1 MIFFKRCDDVI
12 VGVRL
17 CQFIC
22 FLLFSLSLGSRDD
35 FCNRVAAAVVCCIL
49 ALRVDLAKR
58 DCRLLWWRVVRLG
71 EAIQTS
77 AP

>member
-1 MIFFKRCDDVI
+1 MLLLGFASVNSFVFFFFLFLSGVAMISVIELLLRWFFV
-12 VGVRL
+12 
-17 CQFIC
+17 
-22 FLLFSLSLGSRDD
+22 
-35 FCNRVAAAVVCCIL
+35 L
-49 ALRVDLAKR
+49 ALLPVDLAKR

>member
-1 MIFFKRCDDVI
+1 MLLLGFASVNSFVFF
-12 VGVRL
+12 
-17 CQFIC
+17 F
-22 FLLFSLSLGSRDD
+22 FSLCLSG
-35 FCNRVAAAVVCCIL
+35 VVMISVIELLLRSFLVL
-49 ALRVDLAKR
+49 ALLRVDLAKR

>member
-1 MIFFKRCDDVI
+1 
-12 VGVRL
+12 
-17 CQFIC
+17 
-22 FLLFSLSLGSRDD
+22 
-35 FCNRVAAAVVCCIL
+35 L

>member
-1 MIFFKRCDDVI
+1 MISVIELLLRWFFV
-12 VGVRL
+12 
-17 CQFIC
+17 
-22 FLLFSLSLGSRDD
+22 
-35 FCNRVAAAVVCCIL
+35 L
-49 ALRVDLAKR
+49 ALLPVDLAKR